1 MGTRRKDID
10 DIHSEKEVDR
20 LNIGFI
26 GAGKVGCSIGKYLA
40 ESGQADALHV
50 KGYYSRSSRS
60 TKDAAH
66 FTDSKAYES
75 IAALTNECDVIFL
88 TVPDGSI
95 QDTWQQVK
103 ECEIRGKTICHC
115 SGAMSSRDAFK
126 GIEET
131 GAFGYSIHPLF
142 AVSDKYNAYKEL
154 TGVFFTLEGGGGEQ
168 PQAHSPEFLQLRQAL
183 ERMGNPTHII
193 DGSHKTTYHCAAA
206 IASNLVCG
214 LVDQSL
220 ELMQR
225 CGFEEGEAVKAL
237 APILMG
243 NMAHVAKVGPTASLT
258 GPIERNDTATV
269 KKHLACLENGAERE
283 IYRLLSKRL
292 VHMAQSRHP
301 DRDYSELSEL
311 L

>member
-40 ESGQADALHV
+40 ESGQAGALHV

-95 QDTWQQVK
+95 QGTWQQVK

-154 TGVFFTLEGGGGEQ
+154 TGVSNDNILDLARYLSDTGKDMWIRHVLVPGLTDQEDDLKAMHGMLDELKTVKKVEILPYHSLGLFKWQNLGIPYTLEGVPAPTKE
-168 PQAHSPEFLQLRQAL
+168 EV
-183 ERMGNPTHII
+183 ERAEKILGI
-193 DGSHKTTYHCAAA
+193 
-206 IASNLVCG
+206 
-214 LVDQSL
+214 
-220 ELMQR
+220 R
-225 CGFEEGEAVKAL
+225 KA
-237 APILMG
+237 
-243 NMAHVAKVGPTASLT
+243 
-258 GPIERNDTATV
+258 D
-269 KKHLACLENGAERE
+269 
-283 IYRLLSKRL
+283 
-292 VHMAQSRHP
+292 
-301 DRDYSELSEL
+301 
-311 L
+311 